1 MYSAAMLTEKRR
13 KRRESHNLVERRRRD
28 NINDRISELASL
40 LPQCLLE
47 QINNGSDDAPIPNS
61 PGTPMSV
68 MLSPAPAILSL
79 PGISSTSPSSVMS
92 ASALAAAAKPNKGSI
107 LAKSVDYIRYLQQ
120 LLQIHT
126 QRNADLESLVSEL
139 RKDQRGSSAPSSS
152 GESESPR
159 DANVRAIVGLQ
170 DRFNAAQAQ
179 ASMGG
184 ENAWARAKESDV
196 FDDGD
201 DLMNS

>member
-1 MYSAAMLTEKRR
+1 MLTEKRR

-40 LPQCLLE
+40 LPQCLLD

-61 PGTPMSV
+61 PGTPLSV
-68 MLSPAPAILSL
+68 MLSPAPTMISL
-79 PGISSTSPSSVMS
+79 PPLSGSPATGSSSSMS

-152 GESESPR
+152 GDGESPR

-170 DRFNAAQAQ
+170 DRFNL
-179 ASMGG
+179 
-184 ENAWARAKESDV
+184 ARAEATMGANSAWGMSKESDV